1 MPGRRGRC
9 GGRERRGA
17 RETAARLKWSVA
29 ARLRAQAAVEK
40 RKEIFKRAEKYV
52 AEYKKAERS
61 LIDSKRAAKK
71 AGNFYVAPEAKV
83 VLVIR
88 LRGILQVSPKVKKIL
103 QLLRLRQVNSA
114 TFLKVNKST
123 MEMLTKVSPYIAF
136 GYPSQKT
143 VRDLI
148 YKRGFGK
155 VDKQRIPLVDNAII
169 EKVLGAH
176 GIICI
181 EDLVHEIVT
190 CGPHFKEANNFI
202 WPFKLSSPLGG
213 FSKKLLHFNEGGE
226 SGNREHLINALAQRM
241 L

>member
-1 MPGRRGRC
+1 VARARGVRGGAGRARG
-9 GGRERRGA
+9 GSAARERVCAWG
-17 RETAARLKWSVA
+17 
-29 ARLRAQAAVEK
+29 AQAAAEK
-40 RKEIFKRAEKYV
+40 RTEIFKRAEKYV

-61 LIDSKRAAKK
+61 LIDLKRAARK
-71 AGNFYVAPEAKV
+71 GGHFYVEPEAKV
-83 VLVIR
+83 AVVIR

-103 QLLRLRQVNSA
+103 QLLRLRQVNAA
-114 TFLKVNKST
+114 TFLKLNKAT
-123 MEMLTKVSPYIAF
+123 QEMLVKVSPYIAF

-143 VRDLI
+143 VRELI

-155 VDKQRIPLVDNAII
+155 LDKNRVPLVDNAVI
-169 EKVLGAH
+169 EKALGKF

-181 EDLVHEIVT
+181 EDLVHEIYT
-190 CGPHFKEANNFI
+190 CGPHFKEANNFL

-226 SGNREHLINALAQRM
+226 SGNREHLINALVARM